1 MIRKQDFLSWR
12 NSWGNWV
19 CLVWREGG
27 WGRYFIYNYLQEGYS
42 EEGVHLFS
50 QVTSDGT
57 QGNGLNLHWG
67 GLAWISGI
75 IFPDI
80 FSLFSIFS
88 PSNTCSES
96 CSSAYLTKI
105 CFIYSFFELFKAN
118 FCSGLSAG
126 TENGETY
133 CCLFF
138 FRSVS
143 LKGTRRQGAV

>member
-105 CFIYSFFELFKAN
+105 CFIYSFFWTFQSKLLFWPLCWDRKWWD
-118 FCSGLSAG
+118 LLLLL
-126 TENGETY
+126 
-133 CCLFF
+133 LFP
-138 FRSVS
+138 
-143 LKGTRRQGAV
+143 LCIPEGH